1 MQTLYITDNGLQLK
15 KRSNRIA
22 VKKNGKITK
31 EIPILDLKRVIIIG
45 NSHLT
50 AELMRYL
57 ASKGIEVAFLSS
69 HLRFKFRIVPQTSK
83 NIFLRIAQHERYRDD
98 SFRLR
103 ISKIFVKTK
112 LQNQKS
118 FLVRYQRNQPDVSL
132 GKYIKLLLNC
142 ASKVDNKNSIEGLM
156 GIEGASARGFFEAY
170 GKLIKKE
177 FEFKKREYHPPP
189 DPVNAMLSFGYMLL
203 FNELSGLL
211 EACGFDIY
219 IGFLHSIDYGRA
231 SLANDLMEELR
242 SPVIDRLVL
251 YLINKGIIKKTAFKS
266 GQKGVLMKDS
276 ARDSFLAN
284 YENFMTASFLNI
296 KTKKSTNYRKI
307 LQQRVYEIEKAV
319 LNNYDYTPFVLYT

>member
-57 ASKGIEVAFLSS
+57 AGKGIEVAFLSS
-69 HLRFKFRIVPQTSK
+69 SLRFKFRIVPQTSK
-83 NIFLRIAQHERYRDD
+83 NIFLRIAQHERYRDKN
-98 SFRLR
+98 FRLR
-103 ISKIFVKTK
+103 ISRIFIKTK
-112 LQNQKS
+112 LKNQKS
-118 FLVRYQRNQPDVSL
+118 FLVRYQRNQPDVNL
-132 GKYIKLLLNC
+132 GKYIKLLVNC
-142 ASKVDNKNSIEGLM
+142 ASKVDNKDSIEGLM

-189 DPVNAMLSFGYMLL
+189 DPVNAMLSFGYMLV

-251 YLINKGIIKKTAFKS
+251 YLINKSIIKKTSFKS
-266 GQKGVLMKDS
+266 CSKGVLMEDS
-276 ARDSFLAN
+276 ARNSFLAN
-284 YENFMTASFLNI
+284 YENFMTAPFLDI
-296 KTKKSTNYRKI
+296 RTKKSINYRKV
-307 LQQRVYEIEKAV
+307 LQQRVYEIERTV
-319 LNNYDYTPFVLYT
+319 LNNYDYKPFVLYT